1 SLDSIKPAYLQ
12 MLKDVTGL
20 KEIYAVPYA
29 ANANGVIYNKAIF
42 EELGIEVP
50 KTWDEFIT
58 VAEKVKASGKIPF
71 YFTLKDAWTTLPS
84 FNVLAAN
91 TQGDDFYDELNK
103 GNVLAGE

>member
-1 SLDSIKPAYLQ
+1 VVLKNRVTKCDIPDIIGMGANNNFKELSKTGVFTDMSKDKSLDSIKLAYLQ

-50 KTWDEFIT
+50 KTWDEL
-58 VAEKVKASGKIPF
+58 
-71 YFTLKDAWTTLPS
+71 YLHMLK
-84 FNVLAAN
+84 
-91 TQGDDFYDELNK
+91 
-103 GNVLAGE
+103 